1 MSNFVARTVARWRAD
16 ARRHRDARHL
26 ARLPDHLL
34 HDMGLSPDNV
44 ASLARQLRGE

>member
-1 MSNFVARTVARWRAD
+1 MSNLVTRTVARWRTD

-26 ARLPDHLL
+26 ARLPDRLL
-34 HDMGLSPDNV
+34 YDMGLSPDGV